1 MSKLSEVKKHLR
13 PGQVYRRADLKQ
25 WSNAVDRHLK
35 QLQEDGTL
43 VKLSGGLYHYPKK
56 TVFGQAPADDAALV
70 RTFLKDNRFLL
81 TSPNAYNTLG
91 LGMTQLYNDTVV
103 YNHKRHGRF
112 ELGGRVFDFRVK
124 PSFPK
129 SLSAEFLLVDL
140 VNNLERLAEDAGTL
154 LSRVKDAAKSMNASA
169 LAKAVRH
176 YGGVRARNFF
186 AETLSD
192 ATLRHAA

>member
-25 WSNAVDRHLK
+25 WSNAGRSPSEAVTGRRDAGEALRRF
-35 QLQEDGTL
+35 
-43 VKLSGGLYHYPKK
+43 VSLSQK
-56 TVFGQAPADDAALV
+56 TVFGQAPADDAVLV

-91 LGMTQLYNDTVV
+91 LGTTQLYNDTVV

-154 LSRVKDAAKSMNASA
+154 LSRVKDAAKSMNALA